1 MNHLFQVALVFR
13 LVLGPTLAAQDL
25 PGGKLPACDT
35 NAPHSFPCGTPFDT
49 PLVLLNVPQPGGGA
63 RKTPRVW
70 VYVTESGVVT
80 ATQIAWPAGLDFDV
94 AAIALAKQL
103 RFTPASLGGRPVS
116 VWFVVPITT
125 EAAPTPCSDMAVPLS
140 AGWARFADSEH
151 LERPDLGTRYRYH
164 GFEPIAGVTLD
175 VFIYPQTGWPSLE
188 EQVQAFPQALELMQ
202 QRGELSAYEVL
213 GRDDVKVKVR
223 SARLGREITIHG
235 FGVRVKLRDG
245 SGQEFNSYFAVFP
258 EEPKYL
264 KFRVTYPSGQ
274 RVQGTIDDFVKQV
287 LEARAA
293 EPAHCFR
300 SP

>member
-1 MNHLFQVALVFR
+1 MNVFG
-13 LVLGPTLAAQDL
+13 LILGASFAAQDL

-35 NAPHSFPCGTPFDT
+35 NAPQSFPCVTPFDT
-49 PLVLLNVPQPGGGA
+49 PPVLLTAPQPGGGT

-80 ATQIAWPAGLDFDV
+80 ATQIARPAGLDFDI

-103 RFTPASLGGRPVS
+103 RFNPASLGGRPVG
-116 VWFVVPITT
+116 VWLVVPIST
-125 EAAPTPCSDMAVPLS
+125 EAAPTPCSVMAVPIS

-151 LERPDLGTRYRYH
+151 LERPELGTLYRYQ
-164 GFEPIAGVTLD
+164 GFESIAQLRLD

-188 EQVQAFPQALELMQ
+188 EQVQAFPKTLELMQ
-202 QRGELSAYEVL
+202 QRGELSGYEVL

-223 SARLGREITIHG
+223 NARLGREITIDG
-235 FGVRVKLRDG
+235 FRVRVKLRDG

-258 EEPKYL
+258 EEQKYI
-264 KFRVTYPSGQ
+264 KFRVTYPSSR

-293 EPAHCFR
+293 EPAHCFS